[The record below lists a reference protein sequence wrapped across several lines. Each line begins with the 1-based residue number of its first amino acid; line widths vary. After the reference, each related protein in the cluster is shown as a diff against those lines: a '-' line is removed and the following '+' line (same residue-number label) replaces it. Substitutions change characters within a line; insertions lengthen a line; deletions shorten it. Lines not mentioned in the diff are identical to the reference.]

1 MRYKTKNKNI
11 TWINIT
17 SPTEKDVK
25 FLRDD
30 FNICS
35 SILKEYRPKIKR
47 PKVESYKNYLFAVIH
62 FPVFNYKT
70 GKTVSIELDII
81 LFENILITSHTG
93 SFPELKKIFNK
104 CGDSK
109 PVRDYYLEKNAIC
122 LAYKILDK
130 LIDTRMPMLDHID
143 DRIDDIEEE
152 IFNGNERKMVSE
164 IAVVKHDVI
173 GFRKIV
179 KPQRMVL
186 ESLIRI
192 ATKITSANLTRVSA
206 EVIGSNIKVWHTL
219 ENHKETIEALEH
231 TNESLL
237 SYKLSDTMKVL
248 TAFSV
253 LVLPMSLIAN
263 AFGMNLVNGMPFVE
277 SPSGFWVV
285 IIIMFIIMT
294 LSFVFFKF
302 KNWI

>member
-1 MRYKTKNKNI
+1 MQSKIKNKNI
-11 TWINIT
+11 TWINIVN
-17 SPTEKDVK
+17 PNEKDVE
-25 FLRDD
+25 FLKND
-30 FNICS
+30 FSICS
-35 SILKEYRPKIKR
+35 SVLKEYRPRIKR
-47 PKVESYKNYLFAVIH
+47 PKVEDFKNYLFAVIH
-62 FPVFNYKT
+62 FPVFNDKT
-70 GKTVSIELDII
+70 RKTMSVELDII
-81 LFENILITSHTG
+81 LFEDILITSYTG
-93 SFPELKKIFNK
+93 SFPELKRVFNK
-104 CGDSK
+104 CSNDK
-109 PVRDYYLEKNAIC
+109 LVKNYYLEENAIC
-122 LAYKILDK
+122 LIYKILDK

-143 DRIDDIEEE
+143 DRIEDIEEE

-192 ATKITSANLTRVSA
+192 ATKITNKNLTRVSA

-237 SYKLSDTMKVL
+237 SYKLSDTMKIL

-263 AFGMNLVNGMPFVE
+263 AFGMNLASGMPFTE
-277 SPSGFWVV
+277 SPFGFWIVV
-285 IIIMFIIMT
+285 VIMFIIMT
-294 LSFVFFKF
+294 LSFIFFKF
-302 KNWI
+302 KKWI

>member
-1 MRYKTKNKNI
+1 MQQKIKNKNI

-17 SPTEKDVK
+17 NPSEKDVE
-25 FLRDD
+25 FLKND
-30 FNICS
+30 FNICP

-47 PKVESYKNYLFAVIH
+47 PKVEDYKNYLFAVIH

-70 GKTVSIELDII
+70 RKTISIELDII
-81 LFENILITSHTG
+81 LFENILITSYAG
-93 SFPELKKIFNK
+93 SFPELKKIFSK
-104 CGDSK
+104 CGNNK
-109 PVRDYYLEKNAIC
+109 LVKNYYLEKNAIC

-164 IAVVKHDVI
+164 IAIVKHDII

-186 ESLIRI
+186 ESLIRM
-192 ATKITSANLTRVSA
+192 ATKITNENLARVST
-206 EVIGSNIKVWHTL
+206 EVIGSNIKIWHTL

-263 AFGMNLVNGMPFVE
+263 AFGMNLTNGMPFID
-277 SPSGFWVV
+277 SPFGFWIV

-294 LSFVFFKF
+294 LSFIFFKF
-302 KNWI
+302 KKWI

>member
-1 MRYKTKNKNI
+1 MQQKIKNKNI
-11 TWINIT
+11 TWINIVN
-17 SPTEKDVK
+17 PNKKDVE
-25 FLRDD
+25 FLKNN

-35 SILKEYRPKIKR
+35 SILKEYRPRIKR
-47 PKVESYKNYLFAVIH
+47 PKVEEYKDYLFAVIH

-70 GKTVSIELDII
+70 RKTISIELDII
-81 LFENILITSHTG
+81 LFEDILITSYTG
-93 SFPELKKIFNK
+93 SFPELKKVLSK
-104 CGDSK
+104 CNNDK
-109 PVRDYYLEKNAIC
+109 QVRNYYLEKNAIC
-122 LAYKILDK
+122 LIYRILDK

-143 DRIDDIEEE
+143 DRIEDIEEE

-192 ATKITSANLTRVSA
+192 ATKITSENLTRVSA

-263 AFGMNLVNGMPFVE
+263 AFGMNLVNGMPFTE
-277 SPSGFWVV
+277 SPFGFWIVV
-285 IIIMFIIMT
+285 VIMFIIMT
-294 LSFVFFKF
+294 LSFIFFKF
-302 KNWI
+302 KKWI

>member
-1 MRYKTKNKNI
+1 MRQKIKNKNI

-17 SPTEKDVK
+17 SPSEKDVE
-25 FLRDD
+25 FLKND
-30 FNICS
+30 FNICP

-47 PKVESYKNYLFAVIH
+47 PKVEDYKNYLFAVVH
-62 FPVFNYKT
+62 FPVFNNKT
-70 GKTVSIELDII
+70 GKTISIELDII
-81 LFENILITSHTG
+81 LFENILITSYAG
-93 SFPELKKIFNK
+93 SFPELKKVFGK
-104 CGDSK
+104 CDNSK
-109 PVRDYYLEKNAIC
+109 PVRDYYFEKNAIC

-143 DRIDDIEEE
+143 DRVEDIEKE

-164 IAVVKHDVI
+164 IAVVKHDII

-192 ATKITSANLTRVSA
+192 ATKITNENLTRVSA

-219 ENHKETIEALEH
+219 ENHKETTEALEH

-237 SYKLSDTMKVL
+237 SYKLSDTMKIL

-277 SPSGFWVV
+277 SPFGFWIVV
-285 IIIMFIIMT
+285 IIMFIIMT
-294 LSFVFFKF
+294 LSFIFFKF
-302 KNWI
+302 KKWI

>member
-1 MRYKTKNKNI
+1 MRQKIKNKKI

-17 SPTEKDVK
+17 NPNEKDVE
-25 FLRDD
+25 FLKND
-30 FNICS
+30 FNICPS
-35 SILKEYRPKIKR
+35 VLKEYRPKIKR
-47 PKVESYKNYLFAVIH
+47 PKVEEFKDYLFVAIH
-62 FPVFNYKT
+62 FPVFNNKT
-70 GKTVSIELDII
+70 RKTMSTELDII
-81 LFENILITSHTG
+81 LYKDILITSYSG
-93 SFPELKKIFNK
+93 SFPELKRIFSK
-104 CGDSK
+104 CHTEK
-109 PVRDYYLEKNAIC
+109 LVREYYMAKNAVC
-122 LAYKILDK
+122 LVYRILNK

-143 DRIDDIEEE
+143 DRIEDIEEG
-152 IFNGNERKMVSE
+152 IFNGSERKMVGE
-164 IAVVKHDVI
+164 IAIVKHDII

-186 ESLIRI
+186 ESLIRM
-192 ATKITSANLTRVSA
+192 ATKITNENLARTSA

-219 ENHKETIEALEH
+219 ENHKEMIEALEH

-277 SPSGFWVV
+277 SPFGFWIV

-294 LSFVFFKF
+294 LSFIFFKF
-302 KNWI
+302 KKWI